1 VTTHDGR
8 ELDVERL
15 VHAFRL
21 ASTPD
26 ERALERVRARLR
38 RDRGT
43 ISRAWAV
50 GVLVVV
56 AAALIVAIGST
67 WWMGTVRVARRDP
80 DAAVHGDRSTRV
92 DAPAPARA
100 PEPWIEAP
108 MPPPQTQPVVQTP
121 TDSRH
126 VAEPR
131 RPAPVDTPEAAA
143 DDDLRAETESL
154 ASVRATLR
162 GGDPAAA
169 LRELD
174 AHARRFTTPRLRLEA
189 RALRILALCG
199 AGKHAQ
205 GRGEAAVLQRE
216 HPDAPY
222 RDAIASACDVR

>member
-1 VTTHDGR
+1 MHDGR
-8 ELDVERL
+8 ELDLERL

-21 ASTPD
+21 TSTPD
-26 ERALERVRARLR
+26 EQALERVHARLR

-50 GVLVVV
+50 GLLVVA

-67 WWMGTVRVARRDP
+67 WWMGTVRLARRDP

-92 DAPAPARA
+92 DEPAPAHA
-100 PEPWIEAP
+100 PEPWIERP
-108 MPPPQTQPVVQTP
+108 TPSQTQPVVQTP
-121 TDSRH
+121 AESRQ
-126 VAEPR
+126 VVQPR
-131 RPAPVDTPEAAA
+131 TPASVDTPDVAA

-169 LRELD
+169 LRELE

-222 RDAIASACDVR
+222 RDAIASACDAR